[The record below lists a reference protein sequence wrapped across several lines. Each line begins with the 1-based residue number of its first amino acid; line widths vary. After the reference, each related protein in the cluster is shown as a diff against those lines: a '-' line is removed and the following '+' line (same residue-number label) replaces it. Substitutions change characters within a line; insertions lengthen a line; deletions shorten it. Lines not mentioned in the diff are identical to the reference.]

1 MAKYFTLT
9 QRRHQVR
16 LSRRLFVRYL
26 LSLLGM
32 VSGYFTL
39 ALLFVV
45 IYATFRLGNIVPAR
59 MFYEYLSF
67 HREDISILV
76 LFFGWLF
83 LTYRCIYQALS
94 YLDALVAASEQMV
107 QQPEQTV
114 ELPPDLSAIQTELN
128 LVREQTLR
136 NAAAVKDAEQRKNDM
151 LVYLAHDLKTPLTS
165 VIGYLTLLRD
175 EPQISIELRAR
186 YTHIALDKAERLE
199 ELVNEFFEIARFNLT
214 TMTIEQQPIHLSRM
228 LEQLTYEFTPILA
241 EKQLRWDLQI
251 AADIEINGDA
261 DKLERVFDNLIRNA
275 IHYSDAGSAIQ
286 VSLMAEDGGA
296 QLQITNQGRTIAPE
310 KLERIFEQFF
320 RLDAARSSSTGGA
333 GLGLAIAKELV
344 ELHDGTISAQSSDG
358 TVTFTVWLPAS

>member
-1 MAKYFTLT
+1 M
-9 QRRHQVR
+9 R
-16 LSRRLFVRYL
+16 LARKLFVRYL

-32 VSGYFTL
+32 VSGYFAL
-39 ALLFVV
+39 ALLFVM
-45 IYATFRLGNIVPAR
+45 IYATFRLENIVPVR
-59 MFYEYLSF
+59 TLYEYLSY
-67 HREDISILV
+67 HRIDISILV

-83 LTYRCIYQALS
+83 LAYRCIYRALS
-94 YLDALVAASEQMV
+94 YLDTLVAASEQMV

-114 ELPPDLSAIQTELN
+114 ELPVDLNAIQTELN

-136 NAAAVKDAEQRKNDM
+136 SAAAAKEAEQRKNDM

-165 VIGYLTLLRD
+165 VLGYLTLLRD
-175 EPQISIELRAR
+175 EPQISVELRAR
-186 YTHIALDKAERLE
+186 YTHIALEKAERLE
-199 ELVNEFFEIARFNLT
+199 ELINEFFEIARFNLT
-214 TMTIEQQPIHLSRM
+214 TVTLEQRPIHLSRM

-241 EKQLRWDLQI
+241 EKNLHWELQI
-251 AADIEINGDA
+251 DADIEINGDA

-275 IHYSDAGSAIQ
+275 VHYSDAGSAIQ
-286 VSLMAEDGGA
+286 LLLLAEEDGV
-296 QLQITNQGRTIAPE
+296 QLQITNQGAIAPE

-344 ELHDGTISAQSSDG
+344 ELHGGTISAQSSGG